1 VSLDKFGKAVRRRR
15 RALALTLEGF
25 AERADLSPNYIGT
38 IENGQRD
45 PSLSTVLKIA
55 SALGAK
61 PAELLGSVNELGPVG
76 AEAGRIIEALPDE
89 VQESLLPFL
98 RSLARRRR

>member
-1 VSLDKFGKAVRRRR
+1 M
-15 RALALTLEGF
+15 TLEKF
-25 AERADLSPNYIGT
+25 AERADLSPNYVGT
-38 IENGQRD
+38 VENGQRD
-45 PSLSTVLKIA
+45 PSLSTILKIA

-61 PAELLGSVNELGPVG
+61 PAELLGGVSDLGPVG
-76 AEAGRIIEALPDE
+76 AEAGRIIEALPEE